1 MSIDSIALNMSS
13 QNSQKVPTNIQQ
25 KKTNLF
31 RCHSVKMKVPNKK
44 IWKFCNY
51 YELFYLLYYFIQN
64 FYI

>member
-1 MSIDSIALNMSS
+1 MHKDMSIDSIALNMSS

-44 IWKFCNY
+44 I
-51 YELFYLLYYFIQN
+51 
-64 FYI
+64 